1 VQNWLTSSWVEDL
14 VYIYNNNKLLWERL
28 GANPTTWYNKNMLF
42 EDNGDVNLNM
52 PLLDND
58 VQVFNAPP

>member
-1 VQNWLTSSWVEDL
+1 MQNWLTSSWVEDL
-14 VYIYNNNKLLWERL
+14 VYIYNNNKLSWEQL